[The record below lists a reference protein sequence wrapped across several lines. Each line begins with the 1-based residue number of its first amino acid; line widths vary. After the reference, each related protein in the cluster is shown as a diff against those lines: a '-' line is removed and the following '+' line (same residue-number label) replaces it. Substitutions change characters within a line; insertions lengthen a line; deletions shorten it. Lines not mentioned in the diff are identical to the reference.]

1 MTRDTDT
8 SIKGIYNTFN
18 TFNNLYSA
26 SACVGNDRT
35 NVCCT
40 RTKNSKKNS
49 GYQLCMS
56 LLYFSSS
63 KWVPGGP
70 GDVPHQER
78 HFLHPDGPQL
88 GKFWNKQSCVAFD
101 KLKLTNS
108 RKPSQRDQVCP
119 IF

>member
-1 MTRDTDT
+1 MCVAEE
-8 SIKGIYNTFN
+8 IKIRVISYV
-18 TFNNLYSA
+18 Y
-26 SACVGNDRT
+26 
-35 NVCCT
+35 VCRC
-40 RTKNSKKNS
+40 
-49 GYQLCMS
+49 
-56 LLYFSSS
+56 YFSSS

-108 RKPSQRDQVCP
+108 RKPSQRDQVCS
-119 IF
+119 IFESTLTLYTIAT